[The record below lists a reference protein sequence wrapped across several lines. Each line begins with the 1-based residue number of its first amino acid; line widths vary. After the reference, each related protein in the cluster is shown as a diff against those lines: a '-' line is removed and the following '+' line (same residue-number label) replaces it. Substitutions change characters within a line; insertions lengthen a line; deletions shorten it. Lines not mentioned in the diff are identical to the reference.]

1 MLSNRWLDL
10 FNDDLIGLVPPR
22 ISVATFHVSTTATAN
37 TKSNFHSP
45 RRNPT
50 TIALY
55 VGRPVDVNVDVME
68 QGTVNGGRNFAFRAI
83 KSEVPSS
90 AAMRAACD
98 AKVTHVHHAEVS
110 IAPFLYEITFLQQNA
125 RYFEYIGMIR

>member
-22 ISVATFHVSTTATAN
+22 KSVAAFHVSTTTTAN
-37 TKSNFHSP
+37 AKCNFHSP

-50 TIALY
+50 TVALY

-68 QGTVNGGRNFAFRAI
+68 QGAVNGGRNFAFCAI

-98 AKVTHVHHAEVS
+98 AKVTHVYHTEVS
-110 IAPFLYEITFLQQNA
+110 IGPFL
-125 RYFEYIGMIR
+125 